1 MTRTHRTL
9 LGLFLSTA
17 LLLTPLLGLADKP
30 KAMVYKS
37 PTCGC
42 CSKWIE
48 HLEANGFEVES
59 ENVRDLTLVKQ
70 VNGVPRQMAAC
81 HTALVEGYFVEGHVP
96 AEDIKRLLKERPEI
110 AGLAVPK
117 MPIGSPG
124 MEGPNAQPYEV
135 LAVGKDGRATVFARH
150 AP

>member
-1 MTRTHRTL
+1 MTRTHRIF
-9 LGLFLSTA
+9 LGVFLGTA
-17 LLLTPLLGLADKP
+17 LILAPLAGFADKP

-48 HLEANGFEVES
+48 HLEANGFEVS
-59 ENVRDLTLVKQ
+59 SKDVPNVTPVKQ
-70 VNGVPRQMAAC
+70 INGVPRQMASC
-81 HTALVEGYFVEGHVP
+81 HTALIDGYFVEGHVP
-96 AEDIKRLLKERPEI
+96 AKDIKRLLEERPEI

-124 MEGPNAQPYEV
+124 MEGPNPETYHVYAVDKKGQP
-135 LAVGKDGRATVFARH
+135 TVFATH
-150 AP
+150 EP